1 MRVLIAGGGTG
12 GHLFP
17 GVAIA
22 EEVRAR
28 DADAAVQFVGTARGI
43 EARVLPE
50 LGWDL
55 ALIQVSGLKT
65 VGLLG
70 AVKGLFKLP
79 RALWQARRVVK
90 AFRPDVVIGVGGYA
104 SGPVVLMARLRG
116 VPTAICEQNSIP
128 GLTNKILGKL
138 VRRVFLSF
146 EDSRRFFRAKKVV
159 MSTEASR
166 LLLVSM
172 VRMWCISIKR

>member
-22 EEVRAR
+22 EELRAR
-28 DADAAVQFVGTARGI
+28 DPEAAVQFVGTARGL

-65 VGLLG
+65 VGVIG
-70 AVKGLFKLP
+70 ALRGLVRLP
-79 RALWQARRVVK
+79 RALWQARRIVK
-90 AFRPDVVIGVGGYA
+90 QFRPDAVIGVGGYA

-116 VPTAICEQNSIP
+116 HMGTLEKVIGGALV
-128 GLTNKILGKL
+128 LTGVLFLTGGMPRIAGWLL
-138 VRRVFLSF
+138 ETFPVFSSF
-146 EDSRRFFRAKKVV
+146 G
-159 MSTEASR
+159 
-166 LLLVSM
+166 
-172 VRMWCISIKR
+172 

>member
-22 EEVRAR
+22 EELRAR
-28 DADAAVQFVGTARGI
+28 DPAAAVQFVGTARGL

-65 VGLLG
+65 VGVARRAARPGAVAAGAVAGAAHRQAVPPRRGDRRRRLRLG
-70 AVKGLFKLP
+70 AGGADGAARAACPP
-79 RALWQARRVVK
+79 R
-90 AFRPDVVIGVGGYA
+90 
-104 SGPVVLMARLRG
+104 S
-116 VPTAICEQNSIP
+116 
-128 GLTNKILGKL
+128 
-138 VRRVFLSF
+138 
-146 EDSRRFFRAKKVV
+146 
-159 MSTEASR
+159 ASR
-166 LLLVSM
+166 TRSPA
-172 VRMWCISIKR
+172 

>member
-28 DADAAVQFVGTARGI
+28 DADAGVKFVGTARGL

-50 LGWDL
+50 LGWEL

-65 VGLLG
+65 VGALG
-70 AVKGLFKLP
+70 ALRGLVRLP
-79 RALWQARRVVK
+79 RPPWQP
-90 AFRPDVVIGVGGYA
+90 RPQ
-104 SGPVVLMARLRG
+104 
-116 VPTAICEQNSIP
+116 QNSIVP
-128 GLTNKILGKL
+128 DHYYCVGL
-138 VRRVFLSF
+138 
-146 EDSRRFFRAKKVV
+146 
-159 MSTEASR
+159 
-166 LLLVSM
+166 
-172 VRMWCISIKR
+172 